1 MSKVIVYLRKG
12 PGIDVQEVIT
22 NLSSLGFSVNPEIE
36 KELYNRYGKDIKIN
50 PLNVY
55 VRFLF
60 YCPYVGR
67 KRKSMENKLLG
78 SNPVKTFIYIISGP
92 RMVEYTLG
100 NNKKLMDRNKLRSLC
115 SM

>member
-1 MSKVIVYLRKG
+1 MPKVIVYLRQG
-12 PGIDVQEVIT
+12 SGINVQEVIT

-36 KELYNRYGKDIKIN
+36 KELYHRYGSIKIN

-60 YCPYVGR
+60 DCPYVGR

-92 RMVEYTLG
+92 RIVEYTLG